1 MKREQW
7 KRRGQRWIAIPL
19 AAGGL
24 LTCGVACLQPAGSE
38 PAPLSPAPPQ
48 ARFVIQAHRGAGNS
62 APENTLESFEL
73 SWAMGTVPEADVRT
87 TKDGVL
93 VAFHDNTLKRLVKN
107 VPAERANLGI
117 ADLPWAE
124 AGKLDVGAYKGE
136 AFRGQHIPRM
146 CDVFAAMR
154 GRPSRWL
161 YLDIKDVPLATL
173 AALVRR
179 HGVEQ
184 QVILASTKYPLIC
197 AWRELLPEGRTLH
210 WMGGDEAEL
219 SQRLSALREEGFR
232 GITQLQIHVRVN
244 DPGEDDP
251 FRPSSAFLA
260 SVGRELQAYGILFQ
274 TLPWDC
280 DDVGVFHRLLDLGAK
295 SFATDFPETALEAV
309 RTYERREGR

>member
-7 KRRGQRWIAIPL
+7 KRRGRRWIAIPL
-19 AAGGL
+19 LAGGL
-24 LTCGVACLQPAGSE
+24 LTCSVACLQPAGSE
-38 PAPLSPAPPQ
+38 PAPLSPAPQ

-93 VAFHDNTLKRLVKN
+93 VAFHDNTFERLVKG
-107 VPAERANLGI
+107 VPAERAGLGM

-124 AGKLDVGAYKGE
+124 VAELDVGAYKGE
-136 AFRGQHIPRM
+136 AFRGRHVPRM
-146 CDVFAAMR
+146 CDVFAAMH
-154 GRPSRWL
+154 GRPERWL

-179 HGVEQ
+179 HAVDQ
-184 QVILASTKYPLIC
+184 QVILASTKYPVIT
-197 AWRELLPEGRTLH
+197 AWRELLPEGQTLH

-219 SQRLSALREEGFR
+219 SRRLSALREKGFA
-232 GITQLQIHVRVN
+232 GITQLQIHVRIN
-244 DPGEDDP
+244 EPGADDP

-260 SVGRELQAYGILFQ
+260 SVGRELQARDILFQ

-295 SFATDFPETALEAV
+295 SFATDYPETALEAV
-309 RTYERREGR
+309 RTHDRRKTR